1 MRPWGAK
8 LKHDELL
15 KLEKKLKTEYLENL
29 AALDD
34 PHDCSL
40 SNMAFYEKK
49 LREIEAEAQKHMKEV
64 CDEAKENDL
73 GCDGHDFEPEHWIF
87 EQKILEKMQTNTFTK
102 RFWSHFA
109 KQGDPML
116 DAEEPSFF
124 FVETLADLKRA
135 FMTYD
140 GYRQT
145 LIYKDLIFVNQTV
158 GGGWEAWTLKRF
170 GDELIDFES
179 ISMQLIIENGKTHNG
194 LTFEQYI
201 EKLQAMTREQ
211 CENYLQNCLKTK

>member
-1 MRPWGAK
+1 M
-8 LKHDELL
+8 
-15 KLEKKLKTEYLENL
+15 EKKLKAEYLETL

-40 SNMAFYEKK
+40 TNIAIHKK
-49 LREIEAEAQKHMKEV
+49 NLKEIETVCRHMPGI

-73 GCDGHDFEPEHWIF
+73 GCDGHDFNPEHWTF
-87 EQKILEKMQTNTFTK
+87 AQKILEKMQTNTYTK

-109 KQGDPML
+109 KQGDPMV

-124 FVETLADLKRA
+124 FVDNLAELKKA

-140 GYRQT
+140 AYRQT
-145 LIYKDLIFVNQTV
+145 LIYKDLVFVNQTV

-170 GDELIDFES
+170 GDELIEFES
-179 ISMQLIIENGKTHNG
+179 ISMQHIIENGKTHNG

-201 EKLQAMTREQ
+201 EQLQAMTREQ

>member
-1 MRPWGAK
+1 M
-8 LKHDELL
+8 KHDELL
-15 KLEKKLKTEYLENL
+15 KLEKDLKTRYLEYL

-49 LREIEAEAQKHMKEV
+49 LREIEAEAIREI

-73 GCDGHDFEPEHWIF
+73 GCDGHDFDPEHWVF

-109 KQGDPML
+109 QQGDPML
-116 DAEEPSFF
+116 DVEEPSFF

-135 FMTYD
+135 FMFYD

-145 LIYKDLIFVNQTV
+145 LIYKDLVFVNQTV

-170 GDELIDFES
+170 GDELIAFES
-179 ISMQLIIENGKTHNG
+179 ISMQEIIRTGKTHNG

-201 EKLQAMTREQ
+201 EQMQAMTRE
-211 CENYLQNCLKTK
+211 EVKNYLKAE